1 MLIAGEDFAA
11 APTFIVRRFVFQSQ
25 RAPIRFASAALPP
38 LDRRFFRVLLSGARS
53 RLSVSCIA
61 GSITWRRWEPG
72 KAPRG
77 PAPPLFE
84 GLTRCPS
91 VLRAKAA
98 LSEPPLPP
106 NPNSAH
112 MPLVHFLAVA
122 SHCMPAF
129 LQAASVFGAPANAG
143 AVKATTRLKA
153 RIETN
158 AFIDR
163 LLRFNNTRSKS
174 AQDGTT

>member
-1 MLIAGEDFAA
+1 MWGSLRVEVSGDEI
-11 APTFIVRRFVFQSQ
+11 IVTQ
-25 RAPIRFASAALPP
+25 RGSKFRIVYCKSGDQPQLVVKGTPAS
-38 LDRRFFRVLLSGARS
+38 
-53 RLSVSCIA
+53 
-61 GSITWRRWEPG
+61 
-72 KAPRG
+72 
-77 PAPPLFE
+77 
-84 GLTRCPS
+84 GLTRSPS
-91 VLRAKAA
+91 VPTRKKTTAA

-106 NPNSAH
+106 NLNLAH

-163 LLRFNNTRSKS
+163 LLRFRNTRSKS